1 MKKEKEN
8 ERGDRPPKIK
18 IHSEAKHENVIEL
31 FELFD
36 DSALSICKVWKN
48 MFVIPA
54 EFRSRISQNIIEN

>member
-36 DSALSICKVWKN
+36 DSASLICKV
-48 MFVIPA
+48 
-54 EFRSRISQNIIEN
+54 

>member
-8 ERGDRPPKIK
+8 ERGDRHRPPKIK

-36 DSALSICKVWKN
+36 DSASLICKV
-48 MFVIPA
+48 
-54 EFRSRISQNIIEN
+54 

>member
-36 DSALSICKVWKN
+36 DSASLICKVWKN
-48 MFVIPA
+48 MFVILA
-54 EFRSRISQNIIEN
+54 QYRSWISQNVMEN